1 MRKKTFI
8 MKYVQFMIPMFSLVW
23 GQIQNP
29 ATISATIHDTAR
41 AGEIVQMDITL
52 HTENEWHI
60 YSIYESAEGPLQS
73 AIEVYGNAISEAKPA
88 QEPKPHHAYDPG
100 FDTETYFHEGTTT
113 FTAEFKLRKSIT
125 PGEYVISAD
134 VFYQICNA
142 QICYP
147 PTTKTATA
155 TLIVEEGPARNE
167 NLTFSQE
174 IDSKDYSDSG
184 FSLWGLFLLAIGGA
198 MLSWIMPCVYPMLPI
213 IISFF
218 GQHAEEKDSSRVTVA
233 SFYGLGIIGTF
244 VLTGLVVGGLSYG
257 VADIAAKTS
266 YANLGNIIATNPW
279 VNLVLGIVFIF
290 FALWMFG
297 AINIIPPGWLVNKT
311 DEAGR
316 SSKSTFVG
324 AFLLGVAFAITSFS
338 CTVPVVGSLLVV
350 AATGT
355 AGAIMTS
362 LFGMLVYGA
371 VFATPFVAL
380 SLFPSAILKM
390 PNSGYWMETMKIV
403 FGFIE
408 LAAAIKFLWVPDM
421 QWNIG
426 LLPRNVVLGLFLI
439 VGFAL
444 VTYLLGFYSIGH
456 EEKKKPLQVA
466 KSRYVGVGLTV
477 IILWPIYSS
486 MMSAPTYHAD
496 GLPRVVDEIIEALV
510 PPPPSEDEI
519 AREEGWFV
527 DDYKSALQMAQE
539 KGIPLFVDFTGIYC
553 ANCRVMER
561 RVFPKDEV
569 KERFK
574 KMVLV
579 RLYVDKNT
587 ELSKTFAQMKFE
599 RYQVASQP
607 YYVILN
613 PEDESTLAAEGGYI
627 PDKFVDFLDQG
638 LKEFSI
644 RSK

>member
-1 MRKKTFI
+1 MLIKQYLYAFLPL
-8 MKYVQFMIPMFSLVW
+8 MSLLW
-23 GQIQNP
+23 GQFQNP
-29 ATISATIHDTAR
+29 ATISASISDTAR
-41 AGEIVQMDITL
+41 AGEVVQLDITL
-52 HTENEWHI
+52 HAEKEWHI
-60 YSIYESAEGPLQS
+60 YSIYKVVDGPLQTS
-73 AIEVYGNAISEAKPA
+73 IEIYGESIAEKNPI
-88 QEPKPHHAYDPG
+88 QEPEPHHSYDPG
-100 FDTETYFHEGTTT
+100 FDTETYYHEGETT
-113 FTAEFKLRKSIT
+113 FKAQVKLRKSLT
-125 PGEYVISAD
+125 PGTYKISAD
-134 VFYQICNA
+134 VFYQVCND

-147 PTTKTATA
+147 PTTKTTVAEFV
-155 TLIVEEGPARNE
+155 VEDGEARE
-167 NLTFSQE
+167 DKVSFSNIKE
-174 IDSKDYSDSG
+174 DKTPGGDG
-184 FSLWGLFLLAIGGA
+184 FSLWGLFLLAVGGA
-198 MLSWIMPCVYPMLPI
+198 ILSWIMPCVYPMLPI

-218 GQHAEEKDSSRVTVA
+218 GQHAEEKDSNRVTVA

-297 AINIIPPGWLVNKT
+297 AINIVPPGWLVNKT

-316 SSKSTFVG
+316 TSKSTFVG
-324 AFLLGVAFAITSFS
+324 AFFLGVAFAITSFT

-362 LFGMLVYGA
+362 LFGMFVYGA
-371 VFATPFVAL
+371 VFAAPFVAL
-380 SLFPSAILKM
+380 SLFPKAISKM
-390 PNSGYWMETMKIV
+390 PNSGYWMETMKII

-408 LAAAIKFLWVPDM
+408 LAAAIKFLWVPDI

-439 VGFAL
+439 VGLAL
-444 VTYLLGFYSIGH
+444 ITYLLGFYSIGQG
-456 EEKKKPLQVA
+456 EKKRPFKVA
-466 KSRYVGVGLTV
+466 KSRYLGVGITMV
-477 IILWPIYSS
+477 VLWPIYLSII
-486 MMSAPTYHAD
+486 SAPTYHAD

-510 PPPPSEDEI
+510 PPPPSEDEV
-519 AREEGWFV
+519 ARAEGWYV
-527 DDYKSALQMAQE
+527 DDYENALLDAKE
-539 KGIPLFVDFTGIYC
+539 KGVPLFVDFTGIYC

-561 RVFPKDEV
+561 RVFTKDEV
-569 KERFK
+569 KSRFD

-587 ELSKTFAQMKFE
+587 ELSKKFAQMQFE

-607 YYVILN
+607 YYVLID
-613 PEDESTLAAEGGYI
+613 PEEESTLVAKGGYI

-638 LKEFSI
+638 LDKYFN
-644 RSK
+644 KK

>member
-1 MRKKTFI
+1 
-8 MKYVQFMIPMFSLVW
+8 MKYFQLIIPMLSFLW

-29 ATISATIHDTAR
+29 VTITATINDIAR
-41 AGEIVQMDITL
+41 AGEIVKMDITL
-52 HTENEWHI
+52 HAEDEWHI
-60 YSIYESAEGPLQS
+60 YSIYESAEGPLQT
-73 AIEVYGNAISEAKPA
+73 AIEIYGNAISETKPV
-88 QEPKPHHAYDPG
+88 QEPEPHHAYDSG

-113 FTAEFKLRKSIT
+113 FTTEFKLRKSIT
-125 PGEYVISAD
+125 PGEYEISAD

-155 TLIVEEGPARNE
+155 TLIVEDGQARYE
-167 NLTFSQE
+167 NLTFSQDDV
-174 IDSKDYSDSG
+174 IQDKGDSG

-218 GQHAEEKDSSRVTVA
+218 GKHAEEKDSSRVTVA

-244 VLTGLVVGGLSYG
+244 VFTGLVVGGLSYG
-257 VADIAAKTS
+257 VADIATKTS

-279 VNLVLGIVFIF
+279 VNLALGVVFIF

-311 DEAGR
+311 DKAGR
-316 SSKSTFVG
+316 TSKSTFVG
-324 AFLLGVAFAITSFS
+324 AFFLGVAFAITSFS

-362 LFGMLVYGA
+362 LFGMLVYGV
-371 VFATPFVAL
+371 VFAVPFVAL
-380 SLFPSAILKM
+380 SLFPSAISKM
-390 PNSGYWMETMKIV
+390 PNSGYWMETMKII

-426 LLPRNVVLGLFLI
+426 LLPRNIVLGLFLI
-439 VGFAL
+439 VGLAL
-444 VTYLLGFYSIGH
+444 IAYLLGFYTIGQG
-456 EEKKKPLQVA
+456 EKKNPFQVA

-477 IILWPIYSS
+477 IILWPIYTS
-486 MMSAPTYHAD
+486 MMAAPTYHAD
-496 GLPRVVDEIIEALV
+496 GLPRIVDEIIEALV
-510 PPPPSEDEI
+510 PPSPSEDEI
-519 AREEGWFV
+519 AQAEGWFV
-527 DDYKSALQMAQE
+527 DDYKGALQMAQE
-539 KGIPLFVDFTGIYC
+539 KGLPLFVDFTGIYC

-561 RVFPKDEV
+561 RVFPKNEV
-569 KERFK
+569 KKRFE

-587 ELSKTFAQMKFE
+587 DLSKTFAQMQFE

-607 YYVILN
+607 YYVILD
-613 PEDESTLAAEGGYI
+613 PKDESTLSAEGGYI

-638 LKEFSI
+638 LKEFSN
-644 RSK
+644 KDK